1 MQNFDPENRHKYET
15 TESETL
21 AAQASRQSDFIDR
34 HGFYHQFIA
43 EDEQGK
49 R

>member
-34 HGFYHQFIA
+34 HGLYHRFIA
-43 EDEQGK
+43 EDEQ
-49 R
+49 